1 MITVTLVG
9 YGSSVFTFASKAVLV
24 ALIIIALITIPPQ
37 LNDVEKYMTAKTSYR
52 SPYHPSA
59 GDYHVIVC
67 GHVNDKKKLSA
78 FLKEFLHPD
87 RMFSSSPQFH
97 VVIMSTAEPRYI
109 GRGRLRVC
117 VCMCVHVFA
126 CVISSSTEV
135 SFVRVCNLQ

>member
-1 MITVTLVG
+1 LDFNDAIYFVVITVTLVG
-9 YGSSVFTFASKAVLV
+9 YGSTVFTFYSKIVLV
-24 ALIIIALITIPPQ
+24 ALIIVAIITIPPQ

-52 SPYHPSA
+52 NPYQPTA

-97 VVIMSTAEPRYI
+97 VVIMSNAEPR
-109 GRGRLRVC
+109 
-117 VCMCVHVFA
+117 
-126 CVISSSTEV
+126 
-135 SFVRVCNLQ
+135 